1 MNFVGQ
7 ICIIYFVGGRRPFSR
22 GESVCGARVPFPGRR
37 CSRRASEERAREK
50 SERERQRETAA
61 MSVLEKIKEIED
73 EVRADHTHTH
83 THTHTG
89 ERYGLIWKE
98 SVQWEWES
106 AD

>member
-83 THTHTG
+83 THTG